1 MRLALVSCVKLKQS
15 VPAAA
20 KDLYVSAL
28 FRAMR
33 HYAETHADRWMILSA
48 EHGLLAPDTIIAPYE
63 RTLNRMN
70 AEERRTW
77 ASRVL
82 ASLESEVAGIDTV
95 LMLAGTRY
103 REGIIP
109 ALEQRRLRVEV
120 PLKGRGLGQQLQWL
134 KRERSS
140 E

>member
-1 MRLALVSCVKLKQS
+1 
-15 VPAAA
+15 
-20 KDLYVSAL
+20 
-28 FRAMR
+28 MR

-48 EHGLLAPDTIIAPYE
+48 DHGLLAPNRVITPYE

-70 AEERRTW
+70 AEQRRTW

-82 ASLESEVAGIDTV
+82 TSLESEVAGIDAV
-95 LMLAGTRY
+95 LLLAGARY
-103 REGIIP
+103 REGFIP

-120 PLKGRGLGQQLQWL
+120 PLERRGLGQQLQWL